1 MGKFIKTL
9 LAFAVFLSLTAC
21 GGDSSEID
29 ENDKT
34 PQDSSSD
41 TSVNNN
47 SETKETEVEIEEQVI
62 FEEKDIKV
70 TVTGINYDGWFGPE
84 VKVLIEN
91 NSSKNITVQALECAV
106 NGMMTE
112 TLFSTDVASGK
123 KANDSITLSSSNLE
137 NGNVKTIKEIEV
149 KLNVFDSDS
158 WDDIVKSDLISIKTS
173 AYDGISQEFDTTG
186 FVAYEDSNYRFVV
199 KKLDSE
205 DSFWGADIFVYIENN
220 SEDPVTFQLRDVSI
234 DGFMVDSMFSAD
246 VLPGKIAYDTISF
259 FESDLEENGIE
270 DISEIEFKLHIF
282 NTDSWKD
289 IKNTDPITITFE

>member
-112 TLFSTDVASGK
+112 TLFSTDVAAGK